1 MVFKVQEVFAEG
13 VEALIGIN
21 MLLEIR
27 STIVEQA
34 NLPENKMV
42 NFIIFAISRIKNTKS
57 VEFSYG
63 KVLLYL

>member
-13 VEALIGIN
+13 LEALNGIN

-42 NFIIFAISRIKNTKS
+42 NFIIFAISRIKNTES
-57 VEFSYG
+57 VEFSYC